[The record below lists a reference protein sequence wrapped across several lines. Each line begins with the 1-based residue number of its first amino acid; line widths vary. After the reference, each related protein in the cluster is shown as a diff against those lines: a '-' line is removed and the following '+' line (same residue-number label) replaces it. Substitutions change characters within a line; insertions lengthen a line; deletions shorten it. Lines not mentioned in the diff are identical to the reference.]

1 MAHGEKKKK
10 KKKKE
15 FHRDPTQKL
24 NQTNNFYYRNS
35 HMEIEKKFFV
45 DLNSNT

>member
-1 MAHGEKKKK
+1 MEIKKKK
-10 KKKKE
+10 KQE

-24 NQTNNFYYRNS
+24 KQTNNSYYRNS
-35 HMEIEKKFFV
+35 HMEIENKFFV

>member
-1 MAHGEKKKK
+1 MEIK

-15 FHRDPTQKL
+15 KNFTNLTQKL
-24 NQTNNFYYRNS
+24 KQTNNSYYRNS
-35 HMEIEKKFFV
+35 HMEIENKFFV

>member
-1 MAHGEKKKK
+1 MARGEKKKK
-10 KKKKE
+10 EE

-35 HMEIEKKFFV
+35 HMEIEKKFYV

>member
-10 KKKKE
+10 KKQE

-35 HMEIEKKFFV
+35 HMEIEKKFYV

>member
-1 MAHGEKKKK
+1 MARGEKKKK
-10 KKKKE
+10 EE

-35 HMEIEKKFFV
+35 HMEIEKKVLCGFK
-45 DLNSNT
+45 